1 MMLNGLNVGLITLLL
16 GLYGLTRTQNI
27 LKMVM
32 CLSLMST
39 GIILFFVSVAYIP
52 GGTAPVIEEA
62 GQMVEMVDALPQSVM
77 VTAIVI
83 DLATTSLGLAMVFY
97 LFKNYGTLNFS
108 SILKERIER

>member
-1 MMLNGLNVGLITLLL
+1 MLNGLNVGLITLLL
-16 GLYGLTRTQNI
+16 GLYGLSKTQNI
-27 LKMVM
+27 LKIVM

-39 GIILFFVSVAYIP
+39 GIILLFVSVAYIP
-52 GGTAPVIEEA
+52 GGAAPVIMDAE
-62 GQMVEMVDALPQSVM
+62 QMVDALPQSVM

-108 SILKERIER
+108 SILKGRIKK